1 MKRHHDQL
9 IGEFIMEG
17 KSLIIV
23 AGPWK
28 QEAGM
33 VAGSF
38 HPDPQAGG
46 RELTGNGHGCLEP
59 HIPHPVIHPL
69 Q

>member
-1 MKRHHDQL
+1 M
-9 IGEFIMEG
+9 
-17 KSLIIV
+17 IIV
-23 AGPWK
+23 AEPWK

-38 HPDPQAGG
+38 HLDPQAGG
-46 RELTGNGHGCLEP
+46 RELTGMGVGVWNLTS
-59 HIPHPVIHPL
+59 HI